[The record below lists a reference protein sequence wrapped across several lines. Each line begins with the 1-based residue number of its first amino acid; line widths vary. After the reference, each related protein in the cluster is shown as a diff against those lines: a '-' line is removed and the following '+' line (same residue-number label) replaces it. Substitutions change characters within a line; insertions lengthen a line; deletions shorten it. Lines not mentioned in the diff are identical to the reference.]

1 MRTLYTWINN
11 LNALFWER
19 VVRSTAL
26 GAESLSAFRV
36 VFSFFLLVTHTPF
49 NWIAAAPRALFNPP
63 VLSLANLFDGF
74 PGRAFFMALDVVSL
88 LSLACLAVGIRA
100 RTSTIVYL
108 LAAIIGQS
116 FQYSFGKIDHPIM
129 LYVLLGCMSFS
140 GWGQHLAVL
149 PDKKTKTGSTTRSL
163 SLLGVLLCFAMFTAG
178 FEKALNWVDFDLTTN
193 GFISWFRLGYYVYDR
208 QFLLAHLVNYF
219 PPLVLESF
227 DYAAVALELSPLF
240 FLLHSRKGWRVW
252 LLIVCTFHLVNTL
265 LLNIAFIENTMVYL
279 VFVDFTGLY
288 HKLRSLV
295 SGPVTKRMVAGGL
308 MGVVIAKGVFI
319 FGIVSPLA
327 FVTFGQLKMFWLCTG
342 LFIWAGAIIVIAR
355 SITFG
360 WAGQSGAMA
369 AGGTTRTG
377 G

>member
-1 MRTLYTWINN
+1 MRRLYTWTNS
-11 LNALFWER
+11 LNELFWER

-26 GAESLSAFRV
+26 SAESLSAFRV

-74 PGRAFFMALDVVSL
+74 PGTAFFIALDAASL
-88 LSLACLAVGIRA
+88 LSLVCLAMGIRA
-100 RTSTIVYL
+100 RTATIVYL

-129 LYVLLGCMSFS
+129 LYALLGCMTFS
-140 GWGQHLAVL
+140 GWGQHLGVL
-149 PDKKTKTGSTTRSL
+149 RDKETKSDSTTRSL
-163 SLLGVLLCFAMFTAG
+163 SLLSVLICFAMFTAG
-178 FEKALNWVDFDLTTN
+178 FEKALNWVDFDLKTN
-193 GFISWFRLGYYVYDR
+193 GFISWFRQGYYVSDR

-219 PPLVLESF
+219 PPLLLESF

-252 LLIVCTFHLVNTL
+252 LLIVCTFHLFNTL

-279 VFVDFTGLY
+279 VFLDFTGLY

-295 SGPVTKRMVAGGL
+295 SGFVIKRVVVGGFMVL
-308 MGVVIAKGVFI
+308 VIAKGVFI
-319 FGIVSPLA
+319 FGTVSPLA
-327 FVTFGQLKMFWLCTG
+327 FVTFEQLKTFWLCTG
-342 LFIWAGAIIVIAR
+342 LLIWSGAITVIAR
-355 SITFG
+355 SITL
-360 WAGQSGAMA
+360 
-369 AGGTTRTG
+369 T
-377 G
+377 